1 VVPGPAQC
9 PVPLTSPCTTF
20 VNTLITTFRSS
31 HFATAHA
38 KAHGGH
44 VTIDPT
50 PFLSAVVT
58 VSAALVAI
66 IGGLLV
72 AKFVGLDADQRAS
85 RKILTDA
92 RERLRLAQ
100 GRERTAWRAILRS
113 DAGRFFSTPWVIDAI
128 VDEGVV
134 SPAELIRMASWSH
147 DPDEL
152 TPFVTEVAEEAGRA
166 REAITPRIRSDD
178 VSWGD
183 FRRRNPDLPEV
194 RWPGAWE
201 HVFGSIA
208 EERDTAE
215 KAEAEARRR
224 AAPPRSA
231 MERAADQV
239 NDMGRS
245 IQRQQS
251 FMATAAIPR
260 PQTDYAATAAR
271 RSDDL
276 LANHT
281 RAQQQVEDLD
291 AELRRVEQDHA
302 EIARPDGRL
311 WWGIGILIVFTIL
324 GVVVPLGVMATGPR
338 DLAPVRWV
346 LYPFIGSLVALI
358 VYIVVYLVQL
368 TRNKHDQPTASA

>member
-1 VVPGPAQC
+1 MPGSDQC
-9 PVPLTSPCTTF
+9 PVPLTSPCTAV

-31 HFATAHA
+31 HFATVHP
-38 KAHGGH
+38 KASEGH
-44 VTIDPT
+44 VTVDPT

-113 DAGRFFSTPWVIDAI
+113 DAGRFFVTPWVIDAI

-152 TPFVTEVAEEAGRA
+152 TPFVTEVADEAGQA

-178 VSWGD
+178 ASWSD

-194 RWPGAWE
+194 CWRGHGSTSSAASRKNATQQKKQKRKPGA
-201 HVFGSIA
+201 GP
-208 EERDTAE
+208 
-215 KAEAEARRR
+215 RRR
-224 AAPPRSA
+224 GARWNA
-231 MERAADQV
+231 
-239 NDMGRS
+239 
-245 IQRQQS
+245 QR
-251 FMATAAIPR
+251 
-260 PQTDYAATAAR
+260 
-271 RSDDL
+271 
-276 LANHT
+276 T
-281 RAQQQVEDLD
+281 R
-291 AELRRVEQDHA
+291 
-302 EIARPDGRL
+302 
-311 WWGIGILIVFTIL
+311 
-324 GVVVPLGVMATGPR
+324 
-338 DLAPVRWV
+338 
-346 LYPFIGSLVALI
+346 
-358 VYIVVYLVQL
+358 
-368 TRNKHDQPTASA
+368 